1 MSVIVTNERHKL
13 ISSDILFVTES
24 QVVQFKIIQKRKK
37 EKKVIVFQIL
47 YCFKN
52 RSRM

>member
-24 QVVQFKIIQKRKK
+24 QVVQFKIIQKRK
-37 EKKVIVFQIL
+37 ENHCISHLIL
-47 YCFKN
+47 L
-52 RSRM
+52 